1 MAGKKKQEEVKQQET
16 PQKTVS
22 EKKTATRKKAGTM
35 AENGKES
42 QQQKTPSLVE
52 QYKSLKEKNPD
63 AVLLFRKGDFYQTV
77 NEDAKKTSEI
87 LGITLTKPNAKAQG
101 EYLAMFPHQAID
113 TYLPKLIRAGA
124 RVAIVDDI
132 SLNKEQKAGTDVKKG
147 VSAQEKKQEQPKEQA
162 KADTE
167 KEQKTQREP
176 QLVTVNGEKVSHAH
190 AFQSNK
196 NPETWYFTARLDG
209 KQLRPMVMHA
219 ADLAAYQK
227 REISVEQ
234 LMKTYYPSKMEL
246 KVSKEEYAAAN
257 KLSDGR
263 VIEKMNVYKET
274 DETKK
279 DAGRYKLYAVVGD
292 QKMSQTLSFADLNA
306 YFDRTTTPA
315 KLVEKNFGEKLHL
328 ASAYEKYKLPEGAK
342 VEDIR
347 IAKDRKTNQ
356 WNISADMGQL
366 GVTPKKPLQFDD
378 GYSYFTAKTAT
389 REQLAAKYLS
399 HEIKGL
405 MAGRQQE
412 QKVGL
417 KM

>member
-101 EYLAMFPHQAID
+101 EYLAMFPHQALD
-113 TYLPKLIRAGA
+113 TNLPKLIRAGA

-162 KADTE
+162 KANTE

-219 ADLAAYQK
+219 ADLAAA
-227 REISVEQ
+227 R
-234 LMKTYYPSKMEL
+234 
-246 KVSKEEYAAAN
+246 A
-257 KLSDGR
+257 
-263 VIEKMNVYKET
+263 
-274 DETKK
+274 
-279 DAGRYKLYAVVGD
+279 
-292 QKMSQTLSFADLNA
+292 
-306 YFDRTTTPA
+306 
-315 KLVEKNFGEKLHL
+315 
-328 ASAYEKYKLPEGAK
+328 
-342 VEDIR
+342 
-347 IAKDRKTNQ
+347 
-356 WNISADMGQL
+356 
-366 GVTPKKPLQFDD
+366 
-378 GYSYFTAKTAT
+378 
-389 REQLAAKYLS
+389 
-399 HEIKGL
+399 
-405 MAGRQQE
+405 
-412 QKVGL
+412 
-417 KM
+417 

>member
-87 LGITLTKPNAKAQG
+87 LGITLTKPNAKTQG
-101 EYLAMFPHQAID
+101 EYLAMFPHQALD

-190 AFQSNK
+190 AFQSN
-196 NPETWYFTARLDG
+196 
-209 KQLRPMVMHA
+209 
-219 ADLAAYQK
+219 
-227 REISVEQ
+227 
-234 LMKTYYPSKMEL
+234 
-246 KVSKEEYAAAN
+246 
-257 KLSDGR
+257 
-263 VIEKMNVYKET
+263 
-274 DETKK
+274 
-279 DAGRYKLYAVVGD
+279 
-292 QKMSQTLSFADLNA
+292 
-306 YFDRTTTPA
+306 
-315 KLVEKNFGEKLHL
+315 
-328 ASAYEKYKLPEGAK
+328 
-342 VEDIR
+342 
-347 IAKDRKTNQ
+347 
-356 WNISADMGQL
+356 
-366 GVTPKKPLQFDD
+366 
-378 GYSYFTAKTAT
+378 
-389 REQLAAKYLS
+389 
-399 HEIKGL
+399 
-405 MAGRQQE
+405 
-412 QKVGL
+412 
-417 KM
+417 